1 MPSSRETG
9 RSRPWWKAILLPI
22 AILITL
28 PLIAQ
33 KAQKTS
39 GPKYDLGT
47 ETKVKDTLEEVR
59 LPQIPYVA
67 FHIAIIDHTLDF
79 SKCPIQS

>member
-1 MPSSRETG
+1 
-9 RSRPWWKAILLPI
+9 
-22 AILITL
+22 L

-33 KAQKTS
+33 KVQKTS

-47 ETKVKDTLEEVR
+47 ESKVKDTLEEVR